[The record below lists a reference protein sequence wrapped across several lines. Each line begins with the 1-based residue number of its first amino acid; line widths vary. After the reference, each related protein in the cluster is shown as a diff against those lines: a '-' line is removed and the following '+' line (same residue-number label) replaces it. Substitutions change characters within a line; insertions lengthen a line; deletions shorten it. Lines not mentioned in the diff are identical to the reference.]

1 MTKLSP
7 RFFVLP
13 VLAVLVIG
21 ALPAPVETSRADA
34 ASSGCGPAIGQIA
47 DTGIRA
53 ALERFDRTQS
63 AAAAKICAFYR
74 NNLESTGR

>member
-1 MTKLSP
+1 MIRLSA
-7 RFFVLP
+7 RLFVLP

-34 ASSGCGPAIGQIA
+34 ASSGCGPAMGQIA
-47 DTGIRA
+47 DTGVRA
-53 ALERFDRTQS
+53 ALQRFDRTQS

-74 NNLESTGR
+74 NSMESIAR